1 MTDSS
6 SYEAFHYPPELFSLL
21 VDTIPLLNRSKRD
34 VLLFFRGAGVPPI
47 LFEDVSLRLGDN
59 PQDVRKY
66 EIARTILERLNAQ
79 GDSALRQRR
88 EIIRRVVQ
96 FESFDTCWP
105 DDQLRAKGL
114 VASVRDVVNQRDSFT
129 RMNQE
134 REHER
139 RLRREAAQ
147 KELQEKEEKNA
158 KIESAKDKLFRLFG
172 SNDTPQSR
180 GIDLEDALNSV
191 FDAYDILIQDSFRLV
206 GTSGEGTV
214 EQIDGVIEFQGRVFI
229 TEMKWHSEPIGR
241 ALLSEHLVRI
251 MSRAEA
257 HGMFISASGYTSS
270 AIAVCRDF
278 LQHRLIVLIDLEE
291 IVHLLDRQR
300 DLAELLRSKIRAA
313 QVRRNPYLVSSS
325 SD

>member
-214 EQIDGVIEFQGRVFI
+214 EQIDGVIEFQR
-229 TEMKWHSEPIGR
+229 ES
-241 ALLSEHLVRI
+241 L
-251 MSRAEA
+251 
-257 HGMFISASGYTSS
+257 Y
-270 AIAVCRDF
+270 
-278 LQHRLIVLIDLEE
+278 HRNEV
-291 IVHLLDRQR
+291 
-300 DLAELLRSKIRAA
+300 A
-313 QVRRNPYLVSSS
+313 
-325 SD
+325 